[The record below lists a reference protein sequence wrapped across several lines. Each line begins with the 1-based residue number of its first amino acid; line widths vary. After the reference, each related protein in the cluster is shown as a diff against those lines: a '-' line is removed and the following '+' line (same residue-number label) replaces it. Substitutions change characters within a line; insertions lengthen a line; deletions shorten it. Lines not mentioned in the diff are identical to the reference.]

1 MSTNLDPLTVEL
13 LCRVQRAAVQE
24 LLVPNSG
31 RPSPAQEALFRA
43 KVARALFHA
52 AASGELDPQRLKSV
66 AIQEAA
72 AWSSREAA
80 RLVLT
85 HVASTGWQGRMNA
98 RG

>member
-24 LLVPNSG
+24 LLLPDGG
-31 RPSPAQEALFRA
+31 RPSPAQEALVHG

-52 AASGELDPQRLKSV
+52 AASGERDPERLKSV

-72 AWSSREAA
+72 ARCSPEAA
-80 RLVLT
+80 R
-85 HVASTGWQGRMNA
+85 HSAERASSTGWQG
-98 RG
+98 G